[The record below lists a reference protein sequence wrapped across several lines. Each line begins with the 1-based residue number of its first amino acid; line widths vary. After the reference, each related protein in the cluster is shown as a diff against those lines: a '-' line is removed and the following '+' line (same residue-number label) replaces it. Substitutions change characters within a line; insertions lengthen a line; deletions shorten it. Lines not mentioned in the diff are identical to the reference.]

1 MRGKAFRVEP
11 PLPSALEGIPTPVSS
26 TSHPLGW
33 LEPERH
39 DRAVEALK
47 KPRALLVGKE
57 NGVASLENS
66 LVAPDKDN
74 LHNYQERG
82 LQHIFCGGH
91 NSAPNDGRQMIDNS
105 VKETNKIVSQVP

>member
-39 DRAVEALK
+39 DCLVEALE

-66 LVAPDKDN
+66 LVAPDKD
-74 LHNYQERG
+74 
-82 LQHIFCGGH
+82 I
-91 NSAPNDGRQMIDNS
+91 STITKS
-105 VKETNKIVSQVP
+105 